1 MAIMRSE
8 VKSGGG
14 DWLGIKTGS
23 LTKVTDESHKYDW
36 ADVYLL
42 VEFMVEGSEYP
53 RVMKVTG
60 SWEKNPDGTI
70 QDCPLLKR
78 VTFLFD
84 ALSDMGGVNQ
94 HGEWCDSNEQKIDDI
109 CDYLMANYKDSKCTI
124 YVYRELAKNG
134 NAYTR
139 VHNKIL
145 KAGNGSE
152 KELESY
158 ITFMKSKGYLKE
170 APADHQNGTAAT
182 QTNVGS
188 QAMNTDGIDIANL

>member
-1 MAIMRSE
+1 
-8 VKSGGG
+8 
-14 DWLGIKTGS
+14 
-23 LTKVTDESHKYDW
+23 
-36 ADVYLL
+36 
-42 VEFMVEGSEYP
+42 
-53 RVMKVTG
+53 
-60 SWEKNPDGTI
+60 
-70 QDCPLLKR
+70 
-78 VTFLFD
+78 
-84 ALSDMGGVNQ
+84 
-94 HGEWCDSNEQKIDDI
+94 
-109 CDYLMANYKDSKCTI
+109 MANYKDSRCTI

-158 ITFMKSKGYLKE
+158 INFMKTKGYLKE

>member
-1 MAIMRSE
+1 MRSE

-84 ALSDMGGVNQ
+84 ALGDMGGVNQ

-109 CDYLMANYKDSKCTI
+109 CDYLMANYKDSRCTI
-124 YVYRELAKNG
+124 YVLSLI
-134 NAYTR
+134 
-139 VHNKIL
+139 HI
-145 KAGNGSE
+145 
-152 KELESY
+152 
-158 ITFMKSKGYLKE
+158 
-170 APADHQNGTAAT
+170 
-182 QTNVGS
+182 
-188 QAMNTDGIDIANL
+188 